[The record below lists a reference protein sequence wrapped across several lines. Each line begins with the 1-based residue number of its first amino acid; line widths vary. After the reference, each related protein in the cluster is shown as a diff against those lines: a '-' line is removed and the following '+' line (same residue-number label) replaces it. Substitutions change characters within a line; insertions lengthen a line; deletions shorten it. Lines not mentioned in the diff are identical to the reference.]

1 MCEIVDEI
9 IEKYA
14 SSVIWH
20 FREFTSGE
28 LEKGSCNRALSHDS
42 VITCRL
48 QKFLNLMERRTEK
61 FDLTGGILTA
71 FPWLRYIA
79 PEMSGY
85 NFLVKLNN
93 ELKNFLMVRNFDM
106 LIQFFNFLI
115 NMTYFESVGYYQ

>member
-1 MCEIVDEI
+1 MR
-9 IEKYA
+9 
-14 SSVIWH
+14 H

-28 LEKGSCNRALSHDS
+28 LEKGSCDRALSHDS

-48 QKFLNLMERRTEK
+48 QTFLKLMERRAGR
-61 FDLTGGILTA
+61 FDVAGGVIAA

-93 ELKNFLMVRNFDM
+93 ELKSFLMVRNFDM
-106 LIQFFNFLI
+106 LIEFFSFFI
-115 NMTYFESVGYYQ
+115 NATYFESAGNYQ